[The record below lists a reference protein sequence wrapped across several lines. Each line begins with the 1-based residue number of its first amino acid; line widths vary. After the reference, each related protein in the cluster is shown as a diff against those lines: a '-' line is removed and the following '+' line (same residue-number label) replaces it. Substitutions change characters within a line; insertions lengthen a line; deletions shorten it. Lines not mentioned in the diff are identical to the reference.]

1 MTQPIPDKA
10 EVAVEFP
17 EKLYVASFER
27 KARFDAHLDKA
38 GVSLTLLGSGPVET
52 CKSVR
57 IHLHYALF
65 AEILQNLAKT
75 VSAFA
80 PGEPAHHDL
89 LRDAAKALYL
99 GLISSPGDD
108 VSTLTP
114 EEEVQLLHVME

>member
-17 EKLYVASFER
+17 EKLYAASFER
-27 KARFDAHLDKA
+27 TARFDAHLDKT
-38 GVSLTLLGSGPVET
+38 GVSLTLLGSGPADT
-52 CKSVR
+52 RKSVR

-75 VSAFA
+75 VAAFPPA
-80 PGEPAHHDL
+80 EVAHHDA

-99 GLISSPGDD
+99 SLTPNLGDD
-108 VSTLTP
+108 PSTLTP
-114 EEEVQLLHVME
+114 EEEVRLLHVLE